1 MTHLRIGYST
11 CPNDTYI
18 FAGLPGLEDDSPVTF
33 EPVLSD
39 VETLND
45 WALEKRLDITKLS
58 FFAFGKVRE
67 QYALL
72 HAGGALG
79 RGCGPVIVARPGTS
93 LRDLGNGM
101 VAAPG
106 DLTTAR
112 LLLTLYLKKEPRFKQ
127 MVFSEIMPAVHE
139 GKADFGL
146 VIHEGRFTYERH
158 NLQILLDLGEWW
170 EKETGFPIPLGGI
183 AIRREL
189 GGNMARAVDK
199 CIRVSLDLAK
209 SGSGRV
215 IDYVMAHAQEMI
227 PQVVQQHIDLYVNRF
242 TEDLSE
248 EGREAIRRLMD
259 HGEKA
264 GLIEPCSLPLMA
276 Y

>member
-18 FAGLPGLEDDSPVTF
+18 FAGLPGLEDNSPVTF
-33 EPVLSD
+33 EPVLAD
-39 VETLND
+39 VETLNG

-72 HAGGALG
+72 HAGAALG

-93 LRDLGNGM
+93 LHELGKGI

-106 DLTTAR
+106 NLTTAR
-112 LLLTLYLKKEPRFKQ
+112 LLLTLYLGKEPPFKQ
-127 MVFSEIMPAVHE
+127 MVFSEVMPAVRE

-146 VIHEGRFTYERH
+146 VIHEGRFTYREH
-158 NLQILLDLGEWW
+158 DLKVLLDLGEWW

-183 AIRREL
+183 SIRRNL
-189 GGNMARAVDK
+189 GGDLARDVDR
-199 CIRVSLDLAK
+199 CIRASLTLARN
-209 SGSGRV
+209 GSKTV
-215 IDYVMAHAQEMI
+215 MDYVMAHAQEMI
-227 PQVVQQHIDLYVNRF
+227 PLVVQQHIDLYVNQF
-242 TEDLSE
+242 SEDLGE
-248 EGREAIRRLMD
+248 EGREAIRFLMNQA
-259 HGEKA
+259 EKA
-264 GLIEPCSLPLMA
+264 GWVEPCSLPLMA

>member
-18 FAGLPGLEDDSPVTF
+18 FAGLPGSEDDSPFTF
-33 EPVLSD
+33 DPVLAD
-39 VETLND
+39 VETLNG

-79 RGCGPVIVARPGTS
+79 RGCGPVIVSRPGTD
-93 LRDLGNGM
+93 LRELENGII
-101 VAAPG
+101 AAPG
-106 DLTTAR
+106 NLTTAR
-112 LLLTLYLKKEPRFKQ
+112 LLLTLYLKKEPQFKQ
-127 MVFSEIMPAVHE
+127 MVFSEIMPAVCE

-146 VIHEGRFTYERH
+146 VIHEGRFTYQDH

-170 EKETGFPIPLGGI
+170 EQETGYPIPLGGI
-183 AIRREL
+183 AIRRDL
-189 GGNMARAVDK
+189 GENMAREVDR
-199 CIRVSLDLAK
+199 CIRTSLNIARN
-209 SGSGRV
+209 GSEHV
-215 IDYVMAHAQEMI
+215 TNYVMFHAQEMI
-227 PQVVQQHIDLYVNRF
+227 PRVVQQHIDLYVNRF
-242 TEDLSE
+242 SEDLGE
-248 EGREAIRRLMD
+248 EGREAILFLMD
-259 HGEKA
+259 QAERA
-264 GLIEPCSLPLMA
+264 GRVKPCSLPLMA

>member
-93 LRDLGNGM
+93 LRNLGNGM

-139 GKADFGL
+139 GNADFGL

-199 CIRVSLDLAK
+199 YIRVSLNLAK

-264 GLIEPCSLPLMA
+264 GLIVPCSLPLMA